1 MAVSVLSQKADV
13 YQPIRG
19 MGFSARLS
27 EVIYAPY
34 AKSLLHELSSSSGA
48 ERALPHE
55 LFARCIAYLS
65 LYSHSRLQMK
75 LTENLEALEQHDA
88 QACLRRIVQLST
100 ESAQGSLIT
109 TCQKVMSL
117 DLFQKLYPTNVLNRV
132 RQDRLVAPKNS
143 SGLKQLSQGVIR
155 YFYLNSGYVGKITR
169 FFSQTILLSYKIDL
183 DNPPKEQWRAQNQL
197 TTLRTLVSDV
207 CIVGA
212 LVAAYFPSYLAITA
226 VALASFVTLAAV
238 AYVYIRFNLG
248 TPETLSSLY
257 GTNLNVEAKKLGLDR
272 QTIGRVD
279 EMHRLEEQLSSTVGS
294 ERYVPILLGPPG
306 SGKTQLMQGLA
317 LKIVKGEVN
326 KALLGKQILLV
337 NSQTLAGGVKYDE
350 SEGTTNRLE
359 LLFRSLKGFEDQFI
373 LFFDEA
379 HNLGTKSGDSVF
391 EGAGTNHLED
401 LKTKVLTSGIQC
413 VFATTTQ
420 EYEKSIALNPAMV
433 SRLKEP
439 ITLDSLSDE
448 NVIRILK
455 MRYEEAKVGIDSTAY
470 EMIPAIARRLSTI
483 EQIRGLIKPLIK
495 PLGELEGDFEF
506 FKRLARSPE
515 DYLELLKEYFP
526 SMSSLEIR
534 RFIFI
539 DKKQGFLAKV
549 KKMVTSATLNPRIA
563 DQVLDRA
570 VNHVKAY
577 RPQKLEQALKKAHQE
592 SQDQLKILQE
602 QMDSDYQAWGENRE
616 GQERLKQLQAKEQ
629 KLDVL
634 FEEQNKR
641 VKFFAQLNDQL
652 FEAKKRC
659 HQLVHLIEPDQG
671 NLGLQKEYLFLRYVV
686 IPALEEQKK
695 SVLDSFNSD
704 FGEYNEPML
713 EQVVTA
719 QVLKKLNPES

>member
-1 MAVSVLSQKADV
+1 MAVSVSSQKADV
-13 YQPIRG
+13 YQSIRG
-19 MGFSARLS
+19 MGFSARLG

-34 AKSLLHELSSSSGA
+34 AKKLLDKLDTPSGGRVALS
-48 ERALPHE
+48 HDI
-55 LFARCIAYLS
+55 FADCIAYLS

-75 LTENLEALEQHDA
+75 LTEKLEALQIDDVKH
-88 QACLRRIVQLST
+88 CLTHIVQLST
-100 ESAQGSLIT
+100 ESAQSSLIT

-117 DLFQKLYPTNVLNRV
+117 DLFQKLYPTDVLARA

-143 SGLKQLSQGVIR
+143 SGLQQFSQDLRR
-155 YFYLNSGYVGKITR
+155 YVDLNSGYVGKITR

-183 DNPPKEQWRAQNQL
+183 DNPPQDQWRAQNQL

-226 VALASFVTLAAV
+226 VAVASFVTLAAV

-337 NSQTLAGGVKYDE
+337 NSQTLAGGVKYDQ

-359 LLFRSLKGFEDQFI
+359 LLFKSLKGFEDQFI

-379 HNLGTKSGDSVF
+379 HTLGTKSGGSVF
-391 EGAGTNHLED
+391 EGGGTNHLED

-420 EYEKSIALNPAMV
+420 EYEQSIALNPALV

-439 ITLDSLSDE
+439 ITLEALSDE
-448 NVIRILK
+448 DVIRILK
-455 MRYEEAKVGIDSTAY
+455 IKYKGQSVRITDEAYKAMGDIVRRVSKV
-470 EMIPAIARRLSTI
+470 
-483 EQIRGLIKPLIK
+483 EQVKALIQPFIK
-495 PLGELEGDFEF
+495 PLGELKNSPAFVKKLACDPRELRNLLREF
-506 FKRLARSPE
+506 FGGEPRGDRGDVVKT
-515 DYLELLKEYFP
+515 
-526 SMSSLEIR
+526 
-534 RFIFI
+534 
-539 DKKQGFLAKV
+539 V
-549 KKMVTSATLNPRIA
+549 KKSGLLAQLVAIANSESLNPRIA

-629 KLDVL
+629 KLDML

-686 IPALEEQKK
+686 IPALEKQKK
-695 SVLDSFNSD
+695 SVLGSFNSD

-713 EQVVTA
+713 EQVVTVE
-719 QVLKKLNPES
+719 VLKKLNPES